1 MTVRPITIS
10 VPAGTLDD
18 LHSRLSRTR
27 WPDEVEGADWDY
39 GTNMRY
45 MKELVDYWLRT
56 YDWRA
61 REAELNRFAHYTAD
75 IDGKAIRFIH
85 ERGKGPDPMPLVLFH
100 GWPDSICRYLKLIP
114 MLTDPAAYGGDA
126 ADSFDVVVPSLIGDP
141 GMSRSDRA
149 QPLAKIAELTWRLM
163 TGELGYR
170 RFGAGGGDGGSPISQ
185 ILGVRHPESI
195 VGLHLTDIGFP
206 IMMANFP
213 DLSDAEREY
222 LARSQA
228 QGFSE
233 GAYAVLQGT
242 KPQTLAYGLNDSP
255 AGYAAWIIEKFRTW
269 SDGDLEKVF
278 SKDEQLTN
286 IMLYWA
292 GGPSVRAVSYREE
305 WVSGSLAPDQRID
318 VPVGLALPPKDI
330 DPVPPREYAER
341 NLKDIRRWTVLE
353 HGGHFVAMEVPELMA
368 REIRAFFRPL
378 RNLPASAGEPAIPEP
393 QRRAG

>member
-1 MTVRPITIS
+1 MEVYSFTIDIPEH
-10 VPAGTLDD
+10 VLDD
-18 LHSRLSRTR
+18 LRERLSHARL
-27 WPDEVEGADWDY
+27 PDEVEGAGWDY
-39 GTNMRY
+39 GTNLGY
-45 MKELVDYWLRT
+45 MQEIVDYWQNRF
-56 YDWRA
+56 DWRT
-61 REAELNRFAHYTAD
+61 REAELNRYHHFRTEIAGSGIH
-75 IDGKAIRFIH
+75 FIH
-85 ERGKGPDPMPLVLFH
+85 ERGRGEDPLPIILTH
-100 GWPDSICRYLKLIP
+100 GWPDSFYRYHTIIP
-114 MLTDPAAYGGDA
+114 LLTDPAAHGGDP
-126 ADSFDVVVPSLIGDP
+126 ADAFDVVVPSLIGDP
-141 GMSRSDRA
+141 GMSRSDNA
-149 QPLAKIAELTWRLM
+149 QPLAKMAELTWRLM
-163 TGELGYR
+163 TEELGYR

-228 QGFSE
+228 QGFTE

-269 SDGDLEKVF
+269 SDSDGDLETVF
-278 SKDEQLTN
+278 SKDELLTN
-286 IMLYWA
+286 IMLYWT

-305 WVSGSLAPDQRID
+305 WVSGSLAPDQQVD
-318 VPVGLALPPKDI
+318 VPVGLALPPRDI

-341 NLKDIRRWTVLE
+341 NLKHIRRWTVLE
-353 HGGHFVAMEVPELMA
+353 RGGHFVAMEFPELMA

-378 RNLPASAGEPAIPEP
+378 RNLPASV
-393 QRRAG
+393 